1 MKLLT
6 LNCHSWQEENQ
17 LEKIRIIAEVIK
29 EKSYDVIALQE
40 VSQLMDESL
49 VNNKIKANN
58 FALILLNQ
66 LNELGISNYK
76 MVWDFSHIGYDVYEE
91 GVSILTKHNIVNDY
105 SFFISQ
111 SKDINYWKTRKI
123 VGASINIDGQL
134 MDFYSCHL
142 GWWDDNEEPF
152 KDQVDCLF
160 KNITFDKPTFF
171 MGDFNNNAFIDNEG
185 YDYLIKKGL
194 YDTFYLA
201 KQKDKG
207 ITIKGKIDGWA
218 LNKNDMRLDLILVN
232 EKINVKSSLVIF
244 NAKNKKVVSDH
255 FGVEIE
261 TE

>member
-17 LEKIRIIAEVIK
+17 LEKIRIIVEVIK

-40 VSQLMDESL
+40 VSQLMDKSL
-49 VNNKIKANN
+49 VNDKIKANN
-58 FALILLNQ
+58 FALILLNE
-66 LNELGISNYK
+66 LNKLGVSDYK
-76 MVWDFSHIGYDVYEE
+76 MVWNFSHIGYEVYEE
-91 GVSILTKHNIVNDY
+91 GVAILTKHNIVNDY

-111 SKDINYWKTRKI
+111 NKDINYWKTRKI
-123 VGASINIDGQL
+123 VGASIDIKGQL

-171 MGDFNNNAFIDNEG
+171 MGDFNNNAFIENEG

-201 KQKDKG
+201 KQKDNG
-207 ITIKGKIDGWA
+207 ITVKGKIDGWD

-232 EKINVKSSLVIF
+232 EKINVESSHVIF
-244 NAKNKKVVSDH
+244 NGKNKEVVSDH
-255 FGVEIE
+255 YGVEIE

>member
-17 LEKIRIIAEVIK
+17 LEKIRIISEVIK
-29 EKSYDVIALQE
+29 ENSYDVIALQE
-40 VSQLMDESL
+40 VSQLIDESL

-58 FALILLNQ
+58 FALILLNE
-66 LNELGISNYK
+66 LNKLGVSDYK

-91 GVSILTKHNIVNDY
+91 GVSILTKHNIVNEY

-111 SKDINYWKTRKI
+111 SQDISYWKTRKI
-123 VGASINIDGQL
+123 VGASIDIEGQL
-134 MDFYSCHL
+134 IDFYSCHL

-160 KNITFDKPTFF
+160 KNINFDNLTFF
-171 MGDFNNNAFIDNEG
+171 MGDFNNNAFIEDEG

-194 YDTFYLA
+194 YDTFCLA

-207 ITIKGKIDGWA
+207 ITVKGKIDGWD

-232 EKINVKSSLVIF
+232 EKVNVKSSHVIF
-244 NAKNKKVVSDH
+244 NDKNNDVVSDH

-261 TE
+261 T